1 MPFSCWMRMI
11 RSQINVY
18 DDIKDK
24 PKVVRGVNTQQQRQM
39 NCACC
44 AANEDVR
51 T

>member
-1 MPFSCWMRMI
+1 MPFSCWIGMI

-24 PKVVRGVNTQQQRQM
+24 PKVVQGGVNTQQQRQM

-44 AANEDVR
+44 AAN
-51 T
+51 